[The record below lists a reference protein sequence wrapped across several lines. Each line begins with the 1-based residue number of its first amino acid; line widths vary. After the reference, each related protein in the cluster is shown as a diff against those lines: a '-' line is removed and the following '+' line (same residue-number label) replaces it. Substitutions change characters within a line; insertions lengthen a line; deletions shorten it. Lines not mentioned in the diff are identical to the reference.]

1 MLEIFRKNLFI
12 NSVLLLPYIFLVRLV
27 SVIYPVAYTTPEN
40 TNTLQT
46 IIYSNFS
53 GALLQNIIA
62 NFLIFIQALLVNHI
76 FIKHRLSREI
86 TLLPGLIYVILVS
99 IIADSVLLSPVLI
112 ANTFILVAVI
122 NLLRTYK
129 LPNPSAFIFNS
140 GFFLSVASLFYTPY
154 IFMVLFGMIILLILR
169 SFKLLEKIQY
179 FIGFVLPYFF
189 LYTYKYWA
197 DIRFVEL
204 SFIKDIF
211 FRWPQFRQD
220 SLIVFYL
227 SVGVIL
233 LALLL
238 SIFNYNNLTGKK
250 SVQIQKKI
258 DIFYWILLNSIVS
271 FLIFSTDGVFH
282 LITLAFPLAIL
293 TGILI
298 SDSKARIAQELFHF
312 LVLTLIFL
320 THFKVLVI

>member
-1 MLEIFRKNLFI
+1 M
-12 NSVLLLPYIFLVRLV
+12 VRLD
-27 SVIYPVAYTTPEN
+27 SVIYPVAYATSEN

-46 IIYSNFS
+46 IFYNNLS

-129 LPNPSAFIFNS
+129 LPNPSAYIFNS
-140 GFFLSVASLFYTPY
+140 GFFLSAASLFYTPY
-154 IFMVLFGMIILLILR
+154 IFMVLFGIIILLILR

-293 TGILI
+293 TGIFI

-312 LVLTLIFL
+312 LVLTLIFM